1 MQGCNPRFS
10 FSWLLVRGDGQISII
25 HRHHNLLN
33 MGETVLSNL
42 LITSRILAVFF
53 GVFEKIAY
61 FCITNQLNVLK
72 ENGYEMD
79 RRSIY

>member
-1 MQGCNPRFS
+1 
-10 FSWLLVRGDGQISII
+10 
-25 HRHHNLLN
+25 

-72 ENGYEMD
+72 GDEYETD
-79 RRSIY
+79 RRTAERI